1 MLEIV
6 KVKEI
11 HIFSINVDEILEEE
25 NEVLERDDELVL
37 TLLFQNTSSRIL
49 IDNRI
54 VNYFLISSD

>member
-25 NEVLERDDELVL
+25 NEVFERDDELVL